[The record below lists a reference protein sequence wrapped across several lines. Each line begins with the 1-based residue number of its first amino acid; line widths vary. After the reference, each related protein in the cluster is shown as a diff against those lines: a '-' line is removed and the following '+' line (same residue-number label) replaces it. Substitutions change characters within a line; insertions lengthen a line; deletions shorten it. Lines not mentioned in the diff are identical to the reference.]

1 MQKPTYLD
9 CENTSK
15 EIANIV
21 DKARSIISSNYHGS
35 DEAANILESE
45 EYNKVEEK

>member
-9 CENTSK
+9 CANTSK
-15 EIANIV
+15 EIASIV
-21 DKARSIISSNYHGS
+21 DKARSISSSNYYGS

-45 EYNKVEEK
+45 EYNKIEEK